1 MRCRRSCFVRGQR
14 VSATWQREDGGV
26 VSRRPPRRKLY
37 PPVASLALHV
47 IASCTDR
54 KRLRAPAALRLGNL
68 RESAGSDRFA
78 AWWRA
83 LQRDGSP
90 TRTAAELYAGDHW
103 TVLRELPALGA
114 KAGLVVR
121 LWVASA
127 GYGLVPGA
135 APLRS
140 YAATFTPGHA
150 DSVVTS
156 GATARDEARDWW
168 QRLGREVGPDPSAPR
183 TVAALARAH
192 PGETFLVVAAP
203 RYVAAMEADLAE
215 ALGHLRSKEKL
226 VIVSGMPGPTTEAL
240 RANWVPSVAALQS
253 VLGGART
260 SLHARVARR
269 IVDEAAERG
278 IAATAVRER
287 FQNLARQAPPLP
299 VYDRT
304 AVEDDAVRRFVLD
317 ELRENPR
324 ATHTRLLRDFRA
336 SGHACEQSRF
346 RRIFQETP
354 RR

>member
-1 MRCRRSCFVRGQR
+1 M
-14 VSATWQREDGGV
+14 T
-26 VSRRPPRRKLY
+26 
-37 PPVASLALHV
+37 SLALHV

-54 KRLRAPAALRLGNL
+54 KRLPVPAALRLGNL
-68 RESAGSDRFA
+68 RGTAGSDRFA

-114 KAGLVVR
+114 KAGLEVR

-156 GATARDEARDWW
+156 GATARGEARDWW

-183 TVAALARAH
+183 TIAALARAH
-192 PGETFLVVAAP
+192 PGGTFIVVAAP

-240 RANWVPSVAALQS
+240 RANWVPSLAALQS

-260 SLHARVARR
+260 SLHARLARR

-299 VYDRT
+299 IYDRT

-317 ELRENPR
+317 ELRRNPH